1 MVVAVYAWE
10 SGQTAGYTHDT
21 VVPRSVHIVL
31 GLREGFKEAALASF
45 LSPCL
50 LTVDRKDKGGYR
62 SEEPI
67 VQGLGTP

>member
-10 SGQTAGYTHDT
+10 SGQTAGHTHDT

-45 LSPCL
+45 RL
-50 LTVDRKDKGGYR
+50 LAYSLWTERIRVATGVK
-62 SEEPI
+62 S
-67 VQGLGTP
+67 L